1 MITLVL
7 FSSCIFG
14 LGGKPLDFYAGY
26 KGLAFSFA
34 RHIENGKRVVV
45 MNFVSDDPSENKTTS
60 FDSYLARYFT
70 TFLIEGSNGRF
81 SVIDRAKGESLFVED
96 MKYEI
101 IRKTPEEILKE
112 FQCDYYITGRY
123 ILRYQKLEF
132 TEISLMKG
140 PIKVYSVS
148 KSFKLTEEQN
158 NDFKGLSQEDVI
170 IKYGRKLIEELKK
183 SGDPGKIILASVLE
197 RLLEEYIKATKGD
210 SKIYEKAKKA
220 FLDYILPILLGTKK

>member
-14 LGGKPLDFYAGY
+14 LGGKPLDFYAEY
-26 KGLAFSFA
+26 RDLAFSFA

-45 MNFVSDDPSENKTTS
+45 MNFASDDPTENKTTS

-70 TFLIEGSNGRF
+70 TFLIEGSTGRF
-81 SVIDRAKGESLFVED
+81 LVIDRAKGESLFVED

-101 IRKTPEEILKE
+101 RRRTAEEILAE

-140 PIKVYSVS
+140 PIKVHSAS

-158 NDFKGLSQEDVI
+158 NDFKDLSQEDLI
-170 IKYGRKLIEELKK
+170 IKYERKLIEEWKT
-183 SGDPGKIILASVLE
+183 SGDPIKIVGASVVE
-197 RLLEEYIKATKGD
+197 RVLEEYQKAKYGK
-210 SKIYEKAKKA
+210 SEIYEMAKKA
-220 FLDYILPILLGTKK
+220 FLDYVLPVLLGTKK